1 MTASPV
7 AKRKEG
13 FQPMFSRIA
22 SLFKALVNSLLGK
35 MEDPEMML
43 EQTYQELQGNL
54 IQVRQAVAQA
64 LATEK
69 QLEQQLQK
77 NKDQAA
83 TWHNRASMAVQQGND
98 ELARQALQR
107 KQQFAQA
114 ASDLETQ
121 LKTQREQTATLRQR
135 LTELEGEVQKAYTKK
150 QVLIARDKAAQAT
163 SKANEILSK
172 TTANGALSVMDKM
185 EQKVLERESKAAAL
199 AEIGGDNLD
208 KKFKDFEGQVDIEA
222 ELMELKGISSPKLVA
237 AQDKEPMLIEVKDNQ
252 AVTPAENVEVIEE
265 GDGK

>member
-1 MTASPV
+1 M
-7 AKRKEG
+7 
-13 FQPMFSRIA
+13 FQRMA
-22 SLFKALVNSLLGK
+22 SLVKAFLNSLMGK

-43 EQTYQELQGNL
+43 EQTYQELQSNL

-64 LATEK
+64 IATEK

-98 ELARQALQR
+98 DLARQALQR
-107 KQQFAQA
+107 KTQYAQA

-121 LKTQREQTATLRQR
+121 LKSQKDATNGLRQR

-172 TTANGALSVMDKM
+172 TTADGALSVMDKM

-199 AEIGGDNLD
+199 AELGSDNLD
-208 KKFKDFEGQVDIEA
+208 KKFKSFEGQVDIEA
-222 ELMELKGISSPKLVA
+222 ELLALKGMAPGGQKLIVEK
-237 AQDKEPMLIEVKDNQ
+237 KEPAYVDSADLVDVDDIK
-252 AVTPAENVEVIEE
+252 ENE
-265 GDGK
+265 K